1 MNWIIGLSL
10 WAAGIALAWAFVAG
24 AHKHIQEDDEAQG

>member
-24 AHKHIQEDDEAQG
+24 AKDNHEDEAQA